1 MQIEDWFAVRLS
13 LLVASTAVA
22 ASTPLAICIA
32 WLLAR
37 FSFRGKLLLEVL
49 LHLPLVLPPVVT
61 GYLLLL
67 LFGRYGWI
75 GSWLDTIAGIHL
87 IFDWKGATLASAVV
101 SFPLLVRPIRLA
113 FEQQDS
119 QLTAAARSLGASPWD
134 AFYSISLPLARPAIV
149 AGMVLA
155 FARSLGEFGATIMI
169 AGNIPGVSQTLSLRI
184 YQLLESPQGT
194 TAAWRLILVS
204 IALAIAALVI
214 SERATRAHLPPP
226 SRS

>member
-1 MQIEDWFAVRLS
+1 MQSEDWLALRLS
-13 LLVASTAVA
+13 LLVASTAVL
-22 ASTPLAICIA
+22 ASTPLAIGVA

-37 FSFRGKLLLEVL
+37 ASFRGKLALEVI

-67 LFGRYGWI
+67 LCGRHGWF
-75 GSWLDTIAGIHL
+75 GSWLDAIAGIHL

-119 QLTAAARSLGASPWD
+119 QLIAAARSLGASPWD
-134 AFYSISLPLARPAIV
+134 AFFSISIPLARPAIF

-194 TAAWRLILVS
+194 TAAWRLILFS

-214 SERATRAHLPPP
+214 SERATRSTHTPP
-226 SRS
+226 SQS